1 MLRNQRDRVDV
12 GLKKRNWSEEKLV
25 IIDQIIVLDD
35 QRKEVQ
41 TALETELSEMNNLS
55 KAIGE
60 LMKNKAIDE
69 ANSLK
74 VRVGL
79 LKDSSKIK
87 EEMLKSLKEEL
98 EEHLYTI
105 PNIPHESVPFGIGA
119 DDNMVYQDF
128 TGVMPTLPPNAL
140 PRCESHGKRVCS
152 LSRPGS
158 QAAKSAN

>member
-60 LMKNKAIDE
+60 LMKNKAID
-69 ANSLK
+69 
-74 VRVGL
+74 
-79 LKDSSKIK
+79 
-87 EEMLKSLKEEL
+87 
-98 EEHLYTI
+98 
-105 PNIPHESVPFGIGA
+105 
-119 DDNMVYQDF
+119 
-128 TGVMPTLPPNAL
+128 
-140 PRCESHGKRVCS
+140 
-152 LSRPGS
+152 
-158 QAAKSAN
+158 